1 MKGSRRFCVQC
12 GHELKPD
19 LRFCVACGHSVS
31 GADPA
36 QAGGEQVT
44 AAGGYEATPTMTA
57 FAREDVAPAPP
68 SAEPAWPSKGSYQP
82 TEVST
87 RPPTEV
93 SARPPLSSPPAP
105 PDGLRRPVD
114 QPAPPLD
121 GFARPVGQPLSAPD
135 DFSRP
140 TASPVPAPEGGPGY
154 QRPVAEPPPGWPP
167 RDPRSGRPGGGPRPR
182 PPARG
187 RRSRRPLVGLL
198 AVLLPAVVAAAVAFF
213 LLGPSHA
220 AGPSASTTQTSA
232 GNQATAQASTA
243 SPSVS
248 TSPSPSATLV
258 SEQQAASNLAALLSQ
273 SVKDRSSITAA
284 VNDVNSCGPTLSQ
297 DPQTFQHAATSR
309 QQLLTQLA
317 GLSGRSALPAAML
330 QSLTS
335 AWQASVAAD
344 KDLGKW
350 AQDEISKGCTPNDEA
365 DANFQAA
372 IGPDGQA
379 TTDKKAFVG
388 QWNSIASQYGLTK
401 YQWNQL

>member
-1 MKGSRRFCVQC
+1 VGRSRRFCVQC

-36 QAGGEQVT
+36 HAGSEQVT
-44 AAGGYEATPTMTA
+44 AAGGYEATPTVTA
-57 FAREDVAPAPP
+57 FAREDVAPVPP
-68 SAEPAWPSKGSYQP
+68 SAEPTWPAKGSYQP
-82 TEVST
+82 TEVSAP
-87 RPPTEV
+87 PPTEV

-105 PDGLRRPVD
+105 PDELRRPVD

-135 DFSRP
+135 
-140 TASPVPAPEGGPGY
+140 PGS
-154 QRPVAEPPPGWPP
+154 E
-167 RDPRSGRPGGGPRPR
+167 RPGGGPPSW

-220 AGPSASTTQTSA
+220 ASPSAGTTQTSA

-248 TSPSPSATLV
+248 TSPSPSPTQV
-258 SEQQAASNLAALLSQ
+258 SEQQAASDLAGLLSQ

-284 VNDVNSCGPTLSQ
+284 VSDVNSCGPTLSR
-297 DPQTFQHAATSR
+297 DAQTFQNATASH

-330 QSLTS
+330 QSLTG
-335 AWQASVAAD
+335 AWQASAAAD
-344 KDLGKW
+344 QDLGKW
-350 AQDEISKGCTPNDEA
+350 AQDEVSKGCTPNDEV

-372 IGPDGQA
+372 EGPDGQA